1 MAKRKLTA
9 VQTSAGKG
17 NRLRPL
23 NLYSLTSMI
32 PKGLLRIMGMP
43 IAELQLEQFKAGK
56 IKDVYQVTQY
66 LENREHL
73 SARFSDGRHRFGLNI
88 HYSDPMYDETN
99 NGSGDAILTN
109 IGQYKLKDDS
119 LWLPNDN
126 LFEFN
131 LERILKSHEES
142 RAAVTVLAIRM
153 NPRATI
159 KNYGLLNADQ
169 HHRLIEITE
178 KPETEQEV
186 MKALKVSD
194 PRELDRMSVLANAGG
209 YMLNNDA
216 LSKLAKEK
224 WVIEGRKKTS
234 GDFDMA
240 GSLLAGMIHR
250 DYKINVITIDAW
262 GDFGTTSFFLETFQK
277 ALNGYFPSIYE
288 TLKSRGYEFDDSTHS
303 WFHKD
308 SLRQKYTDGK
318 TLEQRLALGR
328 VEIGPNVFIGRDSII
343 DDGAQVRYSDLEK
356 YSRIGTEAVVE
367 HTYLSPYCQVGP
379 YAYVG
384 GSALGLA
391 TKIRSSKHSQTH
403 VNGGSVTGPSII
415 MPEGTWLDSVT
426 IFPGTQLKKKR
437 YEHVVLRPDRKQI
450 LQILDEYSKV
460 A

>member
-32 PKGLLRIMGMP
+32 PKGLLRIMGIP

-109 IGQYKLKDDS
+109 IEQYKLKGDS

-142 RAAVTVLAIRM
+142 GAAVSILAIRM
-153 NPRATI
+153 NPKDTI
-159 KNYGLLNADQ
+159 KTYGLLIVDQ
-169 HHRLIEITE
+169 NHRLTEIIE
-178 KPETEQEV
+178 KPTEQDV

-194 PRELDRMSVLANAGG
+194 SSKLDRMSVLANAGG
-209 YMLNNDA
+209 HILNNDV

-250 DYKINVITIDAW
+250 DYNINVITIDAW

-367 HTYLSPYCQVGP
+367 HTYLSPYCQVGSF
-379 YAYVG
+379 AYVG

-426 IFPGTQLKKKR
+426 IFPGTELKKKR
-437 YEHVVLRPDRKQI
+437 YEHVVLLPDRKQI
-450 LQILDEYSKV
+450 LEIEKEYSRKE
-460 A
+460 